1 MVDLGAGTYQ
11 PSPPAAGARPEVPP
25 SLGTGAPNSDPR
37 PRCAQREPSN
47 GNGVRPGVGLQDATY
62 TRACQKLAT
71 DWVYQMSYAEMYAWR
86 WNKMLDRNYLRRHYS
101 LDHDP
106 DRDGAGGWPPIP
118 APIPPPPLPVPP
130 GR

>member
-1 MVDLGAGTYQ
+1 MDLGAGA
-11 PSPPAAGARPEVPP
+11 S
-25 SLGTGAPNSDPR
+25 SDPR
-37 PRCAQREPSN
+37 PRLSQRAPT

-62 TRACQKLAT
+62 TRVCQQLAT
-71 DWVYQMSYAEMYAWR
+71 DWVYQMSYAEMDAWR

-130 GR
+130 R